1 MILKADIGRVLSMN
15 PAEEN
20 TLHVSRTD
28 QCPTRADTTGEILFF
43 SRETR
48 GGGERKNR
56 APFVDSKWRQWE
68 EERIVSVNS
77 RSRIGLIMLRAV
89 FTTDYERKK
98 TEIYSLFAP
107 LFSFAEDTR

>member
-1 MILKADIGRVLSMN
+1 MPDEGRYDRVKYYFF
-15 PAEEN
+15 
-20 TLHVSRTD
+20 
-28 QCPTRADTTGEILFF
+28 RAKH
-43 SRETR
+43 
-48 GGGERKNR
+48 GGGGGKNR

-89 FTTDYERKK
+89 FMTDYERKK